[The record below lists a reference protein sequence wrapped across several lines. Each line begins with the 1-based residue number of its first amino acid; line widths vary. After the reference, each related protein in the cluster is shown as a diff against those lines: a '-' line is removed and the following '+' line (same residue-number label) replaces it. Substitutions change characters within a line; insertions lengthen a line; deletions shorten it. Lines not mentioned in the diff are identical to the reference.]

1 MQIPRIFYLIENFS
15 ESTEKEMTEYILYDI
30 ECLNKYYNLF
40 NVYTYAAELNNGSL
54 QYIVDLY
61 NTLMYNNIIDVEAR
75 DLNGNNA
82 LHVSCKNGIYKNVKF
97 LLENNFDPEVL
108 NFDQKTPLLLII
120 ESDCQNVMNFVYLF
134 TNYGANLN
142 SCYLIEKA
150 LLLNNDPLILFLLH
164 KKVYIS
170 DIIKKIICKNQ
181 KYLKHILKY
190 YKKERRNK
198 DLEYLMELY
207 REFTLSKDESSS
219 IYFYNSILRYNLN

>member
-15 ESTEKEMTEYILYDI
+15 QSTEKEMTEYILYDI

-82 LHVSCKNGIYKNVKF
+82 LHVCCKNGIYKNVKF

-190 YKKERRNK
+190 YKKATRNK

>member
-15 ESTEKEMTEYILYDI
+15 ESTEKEMSEYILYDI

-40 NVYTYAAELNNGSL
+40 NVYTYAAQLNNGSL

-82 LHVSCKNGIYKNVKF
+82 LHVCCKNGIYKNVKF